1 MYIAEIAPTRL
12 RGRLVTLYQL
22 GIVLG
27 ILGAVFANMLIQRI
41 LSTILVSGIAGVSL
55 VLLRGHLAA
64 ILHTRERS
72 A

>member
-1 MYIAEIAPTRL
+1 MPRADALT
-12 RGRLVTLYQL
+12 V
-22 GIVLG
+22 
-27 ILGAVFANMLIQRI
+27 MLIQRM

-64 ILHTRERS
+64 ILRTRGVSSR